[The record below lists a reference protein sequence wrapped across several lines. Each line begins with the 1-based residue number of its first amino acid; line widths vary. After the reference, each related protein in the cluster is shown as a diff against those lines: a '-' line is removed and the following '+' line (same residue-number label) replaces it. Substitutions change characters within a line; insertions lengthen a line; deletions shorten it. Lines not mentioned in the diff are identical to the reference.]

1 MADFAYV
8 PCPSCKKEFMVG
20 NEFFRLPQAFC
31 HCPYCA
37 TEFRVGVAAG
47 EGAAQGKK
55 ASSSQT

>member
-31 HCPYCA
+31 HCPY
-37 TEFRVGVAAG
+37 
-47 EGAAQGKK
+47 
-55 ASSSQT
+55 